1 MVFHQQ
7 GEGSSHFPCS
17 FPGESDKRWPGNY
30 LGLVLSFVI
39 DL

>member
-7 GEGSSHFPCS
+7 DEGNSYFPCS
-17 FPGESDKRWPGNY
+17 FPGEFDKRWPGTY

-39 DL
+39 VL